1 MAERVRFRDL
11 TQAREVLSPAELRFE
26 RTRRTA
32 GLFAGPA
39 LFALLLVL
47 PIPGLPVP
55 AARLAAVL
63 AWVLTWWITE
73 AVPIPVASVL
83 GPALAVVLGV
93 GSAAEMF
100 APFGDPIVFLF
111 LGGFVLAEAMFATGL
126 DRRFAYAILA
136 RRWVGSSS
144 TRILAAF
151 AVATAG
157 LSAWLSNTATTAML
171 YPIALSVL
179 AALSRLLERAS
190 GSPVDATR
198 LRFGTSLM
206 LTIAWASSIGGIVTP
221 VGTPPNL
228 VVLGQLDQLAHV
240 RIPFFQ
246 WMLVG
251 GPIAALMVVVLLAH
265 LRWAL
270 PPEVG
275 EIRGSRDEFQ
285 HERAAIGAPSRAEKN
300 VLGAFALTVVLWVLP
315 GVLALLLGAESA
327 AARQVQRLLPE
338 SVVAVLGAS
347 LLFVLPVDWKERRF
361 TLRWSEAVRIDWG
374 TLLLFGGGL
383 SLGAA
388 MFRTGL
394 AEAVGQGIV
403 RATGAQSLAAL
414 TVLFTLLAIV
424 LTETTSN
431 TAAATMVAPLA
442 IAAAQAA
449 GISPVPPAM
458 GVALGASMAF
468 MLPVSTPPNAIVYGS
483 GCVPITVM
491 LRLGTLLDLASAIVV
506 PAGVL
511 LLTRL
516 FGIG

>member
-1 MAERVRFRDL
+1 
-11 TQAREVLSPAELRFE
+11 
-26 RTRRTA
+26 
-32 GLFAGPA
+32 
-39 LFALLLVL
+39 
-47 PIPGLPVP
+47 
-55 AARLAAVL
+55 
-63 AWVLTWWITE
+63 
-73 AVPIPVASVL
+73 
-83 GPALAVVLGV
+83 
-93 GSAAEMF
+93 
-100 APFGDPIVFLF
+100 
-111 LGGFVLAEAMFATGL
+111 
-126 DRRFAYAILA
+126 
-136 RRWVGSSS
+136 
-144 TRILAAF
+144 
-151 AVATAG
+151 
-157 LSAWLSNTATTAML
+157 
-171 YPIALSVL
+171 
-179 AALSRLLERAS
+179 
-190 GSPVDATR
+190 
-198 LRFGTSLM
+198 
-206 LTIAWASSIGGIVTP
+206 
-221 VGTPPNL
+221 
-228 VVLGQLDQLAHV
+228 
-240 RIPFFQ
+240 
-246 WMLVG
+246 MLVG
-251 GPIAALMVVVLLAH
+251 GPIAALMVALLLAH

-275 EIRGSRDEFQ
+275 EIRGSRDEFV
-285 HERAAIGAPSRAEKN
+285 HERAALGSPSRAEKN
-300 VLGAFALTVVLWVLP
+300 VLGAFALTVALWVLP
-315 GVLALLLGAESA
+315 GVLALLLGTDSA
-327 AARQVQRLLPE
+327 AARQVQRLFPE

-347 LLFVLPVDWKERRF
+347 LLFVLPVDWRERRF

-394 AEAVGQGIV
+394 AEAIGQGIV

-449 GISPVPPAM
+449 GVSPVPPAM

-511 LLTRL
+511 FLTRL
-516 FGIG
+516 FGIA